1 TIKLMEVCRL
11 RTTPIFTFI
20 NKLDREGREPME
32 LLDEVEQ
39 VLGIRAAPVTWPLG
53 MGRDLRGIYHL
64 ANDTIHV
71 YSPEKGGRLG
81 QTRIIQGLASA
92 EADELLGNRA
102 GDLREEIELVRGAAH
117 EFDLDAYLAGELTPV
132 FFGSAIN
139 NFGVRE
145 LLDAFVDTAPA
156 PLPRA
161 AVEREVEP
169 AEDKFSGFVF
179 KVQANMDPAHRDRIA
194 FLRVCS
200 GRYEPGLRAHH
211 VRLGRG
217 VKIPDALTFMA
228 SEREHV
234 ESAVAGDIIGIHNHG
249 TIGIGDTFTQGEAM
263 QFSGIPNF
271 APELF
276 RRAVL
281 KDPLKSKALNK
292 GLDQLCEEGAT
303 QVFRPLANN
312 DLILGAVGVLQ
323 FDVVAYRLKEEY
335 GVQAQFEAVP
345 VATCRWIDCDD
356 ARKLD
361 QFERKNQ
368 QHLARDH
375 GGFLVYV
382 APSMVNLQL
391 TMERW
396 PDIKFRATREHG
408 VEEEVASA

>member
-1 TIKLMEVCRL
+1 
-11 RTTPIFTFI
+11 
-20 NKLDREGREPME
+20 
-32 LLDEVEQ
+32 
-39 VLGIRAAPVTWPLG
+39 
-53 MGRDLRGIYHL
+53 
-64 ANDTIHV
+64 
-71 YSPEKGGRLG
+71 
-81 QTRIIQGLASA
+81 
-92 EADELLGNRA
+92 
-102 GDLREEIELVRGAAH
+102 
-117 EFDLDAYLAGELTPV
+117 
-132 FFGSAIN
+132 
-139 NFGVRE
+139 
-145 LLDAFVDTAPA
+145 
-156 PLPRA
+156 
-161 AVEREVEP
+161 EREVEP

-234 ESAVAGDIIGIHNHG
+234 QSAVAGDIIGIHNHG
-249 TIGIGDTFTQGEAM
+249 TIGIGDTFTQGEAL
-263 QFSGIPNF
+263 QFAGIPNF

-281 KDPLKSKALNK
+281 KDPLKGKALNK

-303 QVFRPLANN
+303 QVFRPFVSN
-312 DLILGAVGVLQ
+312 DVILGAVGVLQ

-356 ARKLD
+356 ARRLD
-361 QFERKNQ
+361 EFERKNQ

-396 PDIKFRATREHG
+396 PEVKFRATREHG
-408 VEEEVASA
+408 MEEGEARAVV